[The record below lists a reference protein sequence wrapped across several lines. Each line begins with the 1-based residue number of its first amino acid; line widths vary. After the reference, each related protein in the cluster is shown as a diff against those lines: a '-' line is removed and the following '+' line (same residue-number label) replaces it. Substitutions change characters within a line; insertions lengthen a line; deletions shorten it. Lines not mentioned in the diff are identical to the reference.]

1 MNQPCLARVPTYKPV
16 LRQIHCRKAHS
27 ETPALT
33 GVFYI
38 QTAAAGVCV
47 MKLYARES
55 MLDLS
60 YPQVMGILNVTPDSF
75 SDGGKHNDLIQ
86 ALTHANEM
94 INAGAT
100 IIDVGGES
108 TRPGAVDVS
117 TEQELARVIPV
128 VEAIAQR
135 FEVWISVDTSKP
147 EVIREAARAGAHII
161 NDIRSLQE
169 PGALEAAAATG
180 LPVCLMHMQGEPK
193 TMQQSPQYQNI
204 LRDVDDFFVAQ
215 IARCEAAGI
224 KKSQLLLDPGFGFG
238 KNLTHNYQLLAHL
251 SDYHHFGL
259 PLLVGMSRKSMIGQ
273 LLNVGPSQRLTGSL
287 ACAVIAAMQGAQIL
301 RVHDVKETVE
311 ALRIVEATQSAKEG

>member
-1 MNQPCLARVPTYKPV
+1 
-16 LRQIHCRKAHS
+16 
-27 ETPALT
+27 
-33 GVFYI
+33 
-38 QTAAAGVCV
+38 
-47 MKLYARES
+47 MKLYARDS
-55 MLDLS
+55 VLDLS
-60 YPQVMGILNVTPDSF
+60 HPHVMGILNVTPDSF
-75 SDGGKHNDLIQ
+75 SDGGKHNELIQ

-108 TRPGAVDVS
+108 TRPGAEEVS
-117 TEQELARVIPV
+117 VEQELERVIPV

-147 EVIREAARAGAHII
+147 EVIRESARVGAHII

-169 PGALEAAAATG
+169 PGALAAAAETG

-193 TMQQSPQYQNI
+193 TMQQAPHYPNV
-204 LRDVDDFFVAQ
+204 LRAVDDFFVTQ
-215 IARCEAAGI
+215 IACCEAAGI

-238 KNLTHNYQLLAHL
+238 KNLSHNYQLLAHL
-251 SDYHHFGL
+251 ADYHHFGL
-259 PLLVGMSRKSMIGQ
+259 PLLVGMSRKSMVGQ

-287 ACAVIAAMQGAQIL
+287 ACAVIAAMQGAHIL

-311 ALRIVEATQSAKEG
+311 AMRVVEATQSAREEK